1 MYKHTVREEIMM
13 KKLICALLAFLLFVP
28 TAAWAEGGP
37 DAELI
42 WRTAD
47 FGPLIHQGAES
58 RWLLENLSQESQ
70 ALCADVAAVDFS
82 APRRAYVCSTKS
94 AIQQFAETILFGS
107 TDFTSD
113 VVWYYLATPVVLNAW
128 SILEDQDAARD
139 DVSEILRLSYSYAP
153 ISGVDR
159 SYFVLLQYEDS
170 FALTASYIYSYED
183 GSFMVEIA
191 PLWLSDKQLETL
203 EKNGLADLL
212 RNSDIPVSAS
222 STVWEGEALAAM
234 LQKD

>member
-1 MYKHTVREEIMM
+1 M
-13 KKLICALLAFLLFVP
+13 KKLICALLALFLLVP

-58 RWLLENLSQESQ
+58 RLLLENLSQESQ

-82 APRRAYVCSTKS
+82 APQRAYVCSTKT
-94 AIQQFAETILFGS
+94 AIEQMTDFMTFGS
-107 TDFTSD
+107 TDYT
-113 VVWYYLATPVVLNAW
+113 VNVAWYYLATPVVLYAW
-128 SILEDQDAARD
+128 YQLEDQDAARH
-139 DVSEILRLSYSYAP
+139 DVSEILCLSYSYAP

-183 GSFMVEIA
+183 GSFLVEVA
-191 PLWLSDKQLETL
+191 PLWLSDKKLETL

-212 RNSDIPVSAS
+212 RNSDIPVTAS
-222 STVWEGEALAAM
+222 STVYEGEALAAM